1 MTAETLKEM
10 NHNDFVW
17 QFKRL
22 QKKAKLNKTILSVV
36 NQRSTH

>member
-1 MTAETLKEM
+1 MTAQTLSEM

-22 QKKAKLNKTILSVV
+22 QKEARLQSVIQFVV
-36 NQRSTH
+36 NQRSCH